1 MARNCKDTF
10 ATKRRQSVFTQ
21 PQGVISQENINI
33 DIYTFY
39 QMNDAV
45 VSLVKSPCCKAL
57 SWELN
62 APPPQWIWGIHSWLD
77 PVCPLH
83 MKYSVSQIWLDIS
96 LLSSITRLSMLHLGT
111 QVCHLKHLEHTMYF
125 SNNTDIL
132 WPRCDLTFSFDIF
145 KTHKHKSSCWKKN
158 HPSHFIL
165 AHEVVV
171 LLCDI

>member
-62 APPPQWIWGIHSWLD
+62 APPPNGFGAFTLD
-77 PVCPLH
+77 WTQ
-83 MKYSVSQIWLDIS
+83 SVHYI
-96 LLSSITRLSMLHLGT
+96 
-111 QVCHLKHLEHTMYF
+111 
-125 SNNTDIL
+125 
-132 WPRCDLTFSFDIF
+132 
-145 KTHKHKSSCWKKN
+145 
-158 HPSHFIL
+158 
-165 AHEVVV
+165 
-171 LLCDI
+171 